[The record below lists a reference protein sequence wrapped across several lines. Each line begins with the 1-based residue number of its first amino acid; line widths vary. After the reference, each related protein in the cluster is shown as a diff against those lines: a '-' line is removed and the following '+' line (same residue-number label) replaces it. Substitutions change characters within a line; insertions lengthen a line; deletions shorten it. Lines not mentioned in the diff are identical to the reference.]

1 MATLINGESVSW
13 AQVQIQLLGAPLTGI
28 RSVKWNAKRE
38 KTNNYGAG
46 SKPVSR
52 GYGRYE
58 YEGSITF
65 LAEEWK
71 NIIAASPNS
80 DPLELNYFD
89 VNVLFVSATTGL
101 VMQCTWKAAEILE
114 NPFDVSEGDTMVEIE
129 VPFVIADIQITTA

>member
-28 RSVKWNAKRE
+28 RSVKWNTKRE
-38 KTNNYGAG
+38 KANIYGAG

-71 NIIAASPNS
+71 NIVKASPNS
-80 DPLELNYFD
+80 DPLSLNWFD
-89 VNVLFVSATTGL
+89 VNILFISSQTGL
-101 VMQCTWKAAEILE
+101 IQKYTWKSAEIME
-114 NPFDVSEGDTMVEIE
+114 NPIDVSEGDTSIEIE
-129 VPFVIADIQITTA
+129 VPFIMADIIAEVV

>member
-13 AQVQIQLLGAPLTGI
+13 AQVQLTILGAPITGFTSI
-28 RSVKWNAKRE
+28 SYNSKRE
-38 KTNNYGAG
+38 KANVYGAG

-71 NIIAASPNS
+71 NIIQASPLG
-80 DPLELNYFD
+80 DPLSLGWFD
-89 VNVLFVSATTGL
+89 VNILFISPTTGL
-101 VMQCTWKAAEILE
+101 VMQTTWKAAEILE
-114 NPFDVSEGDTMVEIE
+114 NPIDVSEGDTSINVE
-129 VPFVIADIQITTA
+129 VPFIMADIITTVV

>member
-13 AQVQIQLLGAPLTGI
+13 AQIQLTILGAPITGI
-28 RSVKWNAKRE
+28 TEISYTAKRE
-38 KTNNYGAG
+38 KVNVYGAG

-71 NIIAASPNS
+71 NIISASPNS
-80 DPLELNYFD
+80 DPLQLGYFD
-89 VNVLFVSATTGL
+89 INILFISPTTGL
-101 VMQCTWKAAEILE
+101 VMRTTWKASEPLE
-114 NPFDVSEGDTMVEIE
+114 NPISVAEGDTSIPVQ
-129 VPFVIADIQITTA
+129 VPFVIADIETTVA